1 MSDLRTVTIEIRENL
16 YGIRAA
22 RGLAAEV
29 AQRGDMQ
36 EAERH
41 RTRAYRYAETVRNII
56 QYRGNIGR
64 KAYLEARKELSR

>member
-1 MSDLRTVTIEIRENL
+1 MSDLRTVTTEIRENL

-56 QYRGNIGR
+56 RGRGSLGP
-64 KAYLEARKELSR
+64 KAYLEAREELAR